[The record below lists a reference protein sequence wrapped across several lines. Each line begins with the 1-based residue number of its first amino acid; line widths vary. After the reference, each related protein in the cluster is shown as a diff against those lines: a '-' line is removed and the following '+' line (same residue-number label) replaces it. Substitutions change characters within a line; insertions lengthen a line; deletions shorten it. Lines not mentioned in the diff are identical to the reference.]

1 MSDSGDADAERAGV
15 FVRDVLRQFALD
27 VAFCDSVLGKAA
39 VLFLYRVH
47 AVGEACDAV
56 ADFEVLG
63 DFGADLHDGAHVVAA
78 DGAAFALRSERF
90 EVDVLPVRR
99 MCWFPR

>member
-1 MSDSGDADAERAGV
+1 MSDGRDADAERAGV
-15 FVRDVLRQFALD
+15 FVRDVLRHFALD
-27 VAFCDSVLGKAA
+27 IAFCDGILCKAA
-39 VLFLYRVH
+39 ILFLHRIH
-47 AVGEACDAV
+47 AVGEARNAV

-78 DGAAFALRSERF
+78 DGAAFALRGERL
-90 EVDVLPVRR
+90 EVDVLPARR